1 MARYVLT
8 KDAEASADGPQGS
21 VLMSEEK
28 IWRLPYV
35 RLLDQIG
42 RRVFLIEVD
51 PAELAR
57 FRSQMRGWTVVP
69 EVVYGA
75 PEDNGS
81 NLPSV

>member
-8 KDAEASADGPQGS
+8 KDAEASVDGDQGS
-21 VLMSEEK
+21 VLMSEEE
-28 IWRLPYV
+28 ISRLPYV

-69 EVVYGA
+69 EVIHGA

-81 NLPSV
+81 NLQ